1 MRKNGVKQNFTVA
14 LFELM
19 NLKPYDKISI
29 SDLVS
34 KSACSRASFYRN
46 YSSKE
51 QIIEEYITKA
61 FGNTFVRHPL
71 NKENMREEVLCIF
84 REINEQRAVLYML
97 NQAEKLDVLD
107 KLLYHETLQQ
117 INRMGVLNNQY
128 QPFFFAG
135 AVASMIR
142 AWVRFG
148 FKESPEQM
156 TEIFFKSLRGYM
168 SID

>member
-61 FGNTFVRHPL
+61 LTEPFCILKSYPL
-71 NKENMREEVLCIF
+71 S
-84 REINEQRAVLYML
+84 AV
-97 NQAEKLDVLD
+97 
-107 KLLYHETLQQ
+107 
-117 INRMGVLNNQY
+117 G
-128 QPFFFAG
+128 FFALSKKPIQ
-135 AVASMIR
+135 APSHLIKMEEPVMECVTMKIPMIFKVKNIVTLFVYPVLMPQWSSVVPHRIISLLCWIALHQAKNPAKSAS
-142 AWVRFG
+142 F
-148 FKESPEQM
+148 
-156 TEIFFKSLRGYM
+156 LL
-168 SID
+168 